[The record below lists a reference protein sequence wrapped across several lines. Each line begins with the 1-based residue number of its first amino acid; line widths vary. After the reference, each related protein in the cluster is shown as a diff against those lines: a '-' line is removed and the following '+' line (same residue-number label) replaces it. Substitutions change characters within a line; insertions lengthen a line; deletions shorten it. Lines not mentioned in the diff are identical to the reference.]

1 MIAAIVRAKFLEANP
16 VNLLLTNEIAL
27 AQYQSLERAYISAS
41 GVNGLKF
48 ESEFYYV

>member
-1 MIAAIVRAKFLEANP
+1 MIAAIVRAKFLEANSANP
-16 VNLLLTNEIAL
+16 FLTNESAL
-27 AQYQSLERAYISAS
+27 AQYQSLERAYISTS